1 MPQRL
6 LRYGSPFSERMV
18 KMIIDDILDMMD
30 DLLDSAAS
38 VPFSVKKSIIDCDQ
52 MRDYINEIR
61 LNLPQE
67 IKQAKL
73 IVRDRQ
79 SIMTDANK
87 EADAIIRRAEDRAKV
102 IVSNDE
108 ITKQAKLKATDI
120 INQAQSRARELK
132 NAANKYIDDVLVKT
146 EECLQSNL
154 ADVRRTR
161 QAVKTVPAQNPQQTQ
176 SMQNTQSPQSSS
188 SQQELRFGQG
198 GKR

>member
-1 MPQRL
+1 
-6 LRYGSPFSERMV
+6 
-18 KMIIDDILDMMD
+18 MMD

-161 QAVKTVPAQNPQQTQ
+161 QAVKTLPAQAPQQPA
-176 SMQNTQSPQSSS
+176 MQNTQSPQSSAP
-188 SQQELRFGQG
+188 QQELRFGQG

>member
-1 MPQRL
+1 
-6 LRYGSPFSERMV
+6 
-18 KMIIDDILDMMD
+18 MIIDDILDMMD

-79 SIMTDANK
+79 SIMSDATK

-108 ITKQAKLKATDI
+108 ITKAAKARAADI
-120 INQAQSRARELK
+120 LNQAQGKAKEIK
-132 NAANKYIDDVLVKT
+132 NVANKYIDDVLVRS
-146 EECLQSNL
+146 EECLQANL
-154 ADVRRTR
+154 ADIRKTR
-161 QAVKTVPAQNPQQTQ
+161 QAIKTLPAQNIPPQQTI
-176 SMQNTQSPQSSS
+176 QN
-188 SQQELRFGQG
+188 G
-198 GKR
+198 GTAFPKK

>member
-1 MPQRL
+1 
-6 LRYGSPFSERMV
+6 
-18 KMIIDDILDMMD
+18 MIIDDILDMMD
-30 DLLDSAAS
+30 DLLDNAAS
-38 VPFSVKKSIIDCDQ
+38 VPFSVKKSIIDGDQ

-79 SIMTDANK
+79 SIMNDANK

-108 ITKQAKLKATDI
+108 ITKAAKARAAEILT
-120 INQAQSRARELK
+120 QAQGKAKEIK
-132 NAANKYIDDVLVKT
+132 NAANKYIDDVLVRT

-154 ADVRRTR
+154 GDVRKTR
-161 QAVKTVPAQNPQQTQ
+161 QAIKTLPAQQ
-176 SMQNTQSPQSSS
+176 SAGSPAAAQKK
-188 SQQELRFGQG
+188 Q
-198 GKR
+198 

>member
-1 MPQRL
+1 
-6 LRYGSPFSERMV
+6 
-18 KMIIDDILDMMD
+18 MIIDDILDMMD

-38 VPFSVKKSIIDCDQ
+38 VPFSVKKSIIDGDQ

-79 SIMTDANK
+79 SIITDANK

-108 ITKQAKLKATDI
+108 ITKAAKARSAEILT
-120 INQAQSRARELK
+120 QAQGKAKEIKS
-132 NAANKYIDDVLVKT
+132 AANKYIDDVLVRT

-154 ADVRRTR
+154 GDVRKTR
-161 QAVKTVPAQNPQQTQ
+161 QAIKTLPAQQ
-176 SMQNTQSPQSSS
+176 SAGNSAAAQKKQ
-188 SQQELRFGQG
+188 
-198 GKR
+198 